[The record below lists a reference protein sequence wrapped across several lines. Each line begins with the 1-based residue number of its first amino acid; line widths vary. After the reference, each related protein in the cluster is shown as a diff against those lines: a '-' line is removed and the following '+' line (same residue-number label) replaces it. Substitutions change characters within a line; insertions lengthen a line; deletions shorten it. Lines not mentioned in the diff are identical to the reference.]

1 MKSMKYQAVRFFDRL
16 FYKTYRKYKNMTAI
30 TESADL
36 EAAD

>member
-1 MKSMKYQAVRFFDRL
+1 MKSMKYQAVRILTD